1 MIEFFDNE
9 NTFELRGVSLFVVMD
24 HVKKDYRAVLIDLT
38 SFEDTGAKD
47 EGFVFGLKMLYSMIG
62 DSIGTSAQDVGALQE
77 PYVPEV

>member
-47 EGFVFGLKMLYSMIG
+47 EGFVFGLRKLSCMIG
-62 DSIGTSAQDVGALQE
+62 DLIGSSAQDIGAMEL
-77 PYVPEV
+77 PFVPEV